1 VVGKGHP
8 FRRRLADQPEDRS
21 AVVVG
26 AAGDLELN
34 HLGQDPLELPVRHSA
49 EEMLDRFGLE
59 PDTGLGLIVCTKANM
74 NADGAP
80 TVAERR

>member
-1 VVGKGHP
+1 
-8 FRRRLADQPEDRS
+8 
-21 AVVVG
+21 
-26 AAGDLELN
+26 
-34 HLGQDPLELPVRHSA
+34 
-49 EEMLDRFGLE
+49 MLDRFGLE